1 MMRVDA
7 LKETIYTE
15 MFDHVEKQL
24 AGYDV
29 HGGKKRNKI
38 RYSRMDH
45 TRRVYRWVMQLY
57 EANENKSQIDI
68 ESLKIATIFHDS
80 GYGSIEEGEHAEAG
94 ARICRDYLAGLAY
107 SREKIDFICGL
118 IASHSDKKKLQ
129 EEDISPELMLLMEAD
144 FLDDTGAHGVV
155 MDIWIEATGED
166 VTFESIRDH
175 IARFSVKQTQK
186 NPMRTREG
194 RRIWE
199 EKSALVKAFYEAY
212 CRDLEW

>member
-1 MMRVDA
+1 MQMSTPD
-7 LKETIYTE
+7 ETMYTK
-15 MFDHVEKQL
+15 MFDYVEKQL

-45 TRRVYRWVMQLY
+45 TRRVYRWMMQLY

-80 GYGSIEEGEHAEAG
+80 GYGSIEQGEHAKVGAG
-94 ARICRDYLAGLAY
+94 ICRKYLTNMDYPG
-107 SREKIDFICGL
+107 EKIDFICDL
-118 IASHSDKKKLQ
+118 IASHSDKKKL
-129 EEDISPELMLLMEAD
+129 EEDISLELTLLMEAD
-144 FLDDTGAHGVV
+144 LLDDTGAHGVV

-175 IARFSVKQTQK
+175 IARFSLKQTLK

-194 RRIWE
+194 KRIWE
-199 EKSALVKAFYEAY
+199 EKSELVRAFYGSY
-212 CRDLEW
+212 SRDLEW